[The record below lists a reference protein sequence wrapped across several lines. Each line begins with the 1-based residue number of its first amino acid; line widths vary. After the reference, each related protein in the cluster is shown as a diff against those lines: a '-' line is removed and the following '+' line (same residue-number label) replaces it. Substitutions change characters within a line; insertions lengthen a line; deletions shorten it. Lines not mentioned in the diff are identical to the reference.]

1 MTAAAVW
8 TVPAAVVRIVDG
20 DTLILDLDLG
30 WGVHRPKERCRL
42 ARCNAP
48 EIATADGVAA
58 RDFVAAT
65 LPVGTKVTF
74 VSKRLDNY
82 GRPLGEV
89 TWGAG
94 QNLADLLLASGH
106 AVPMDGLTAP

>member
-1 MTAAAVW
+1 MTTW
-8 TVPAAVVRIVDG
+8 TVPATVVRIVDG

-30 WGVHRPKERCRL
+30 WDIHRPLERCRL

-48 EIATADGVAA
+48 EMSTPEGVAA
-58 RDFVAAT
+58 RDYVVGL
-65 LPVGTKVTF
+65 LPIGTAVTF

-89 TWGAG
+89 DFAG
-94 QNLADLLLASGH
+94 GNLTDLLLGSGH
-106 AVPMDGLTAP
+106 AVPM